1 MTLRLKLSGA
11 GALAALVFLVAACGG
26 EEDGGSEGSDDQL
39 KVGLI
44 TDQGQL
50 NDRGFNELAF
60 NGLKRA
66 ERELG
71 VEGRVVESATE
82 ADYVPNITSLVR
94 QNFDVIIGVGFAQ
107 GPAFDTAAGKFPDT
121 KFVIIDVDQST
132 LEHKPK
138 NVVGLLFREEQAGY
152 LAGYAA
158 GLAER
163 RTEKDH
169 YTFAAVGGM
178 KEPPVDR
185 FIAGFD
191 RGVQDA
197 LMQAGATKGSTVFRG
212 YSQDWEDV
220 AKCKELA
227 LQYISRGAGVIFQV
241 AGGCGLGALDAA
253 KEKGVWGIG
262 VDADQSFLGPHVL
275 TSALK
280 RVDAAVFQTIES
292 VQDESWQGGRNLTF
306 GLKEDGVGLG
316 TFSPRFPVEDRKAVE
331 EVAKRIADGE
341 VAVPREFPKPPPEGS
356 AP

>member
-1 MTLRLKLSGA
+1 LGTCGIRAGRFLTLRLKLSGLA
-11 GALAALVFLVAACGG
+11 FLAAFILFAAGCGG
-26 EEDGGSEGSDDQL
+26 EEDGGSEGSGDAL
-39 KVGLI
+39 KIGLI

-71 VEGRVVESATE
+71 IEGRVVESATE

-94 QNFDVIIGVGFAQ
+94 QDFDLIIGVGFAQ
-107 GPAFDTAAGKFPDT
+107 GPAFDTAAERFPDT

-132 LEHKPK
+132 LEHKPE

-158 GLAER
+158 GLAEK
-163 RTEKDH
+163 RTQKDH
-169 YTFAAVGGM
+169 YTVAAVGGM

-185 FIAGFD
+185 FIVGFE
-191 RGVQDA
+191 RGVQDS
-197 LMQAGATKGSTVFRG
+197 LLKTGATKGHTVMRG

-227 LQYISRGAGVIFQV
+227 LQYIAREAGVIFQV

-262 VDADQSFLGPHVL
+262 VDADQ
-275 TSALK
+275 
-280 RVDAAVFQTIES
+280 
-292 VQDESWQGGRNLTF
+292 
-306 GLKEDGVGLG
+306 
-316 TFSPRFPVEDRKAVE
+316 
-331 EVAKRIADGE
+331 
-341 VAVPREFPKPPPEGS
+341 
-356 AP
+356 